1 MARPIRSL
9 PVIQRWDCHQC
20 GNCCTDYW
28 VPVTPEERRRI
39 AEQGWSQLPEFQG
52 IPLFVP
58 YGPIWR
64 RRWRLNQRDGDRCI
78 FLDENGLCRIHAK
91 FGAEAKPFAC
101 RLYPYVLVPVGDHY
115 RISLRYACPS
125 ATANKGRR
133 LDAQLEEL
141 REYATGF
148 ERWHRE
154 MHPHLDSS
162 GETPPPPFGQGE
174 ILDWR
179 DLILFAEHFT
189 RILERR
195 RQSLVERWLTI
206 LHIAR
211 ICREARF
218 EQVRGERLRQFLEIL
233 EGSAEEEVKQLL
245 QRHAKP
251 SWVGRILFRNF
262 LAICLRKDQGVR
274 RGVASRSRLGLMA
287 AMWRMVRGKGKL
299 PPLQKGLPDKT
310 FQELEGP
317 LSALPQAA
325 WELLERYYCVKMKS
339 LQFCGPAFMDYP
351 FLTGLEL
358 LALTFPMILWLTRGY
373 LERGGLAAVEK
384 AVQVVDENFGYS
396 PLLDSY
402 RQRLA
407 LNILASRNET
417 EALILWY
424 SRSA

>member
-1 MARPIRSL
+1 MVCVAFTLSL
-9 PVIQRWDCHQC
+9 APKR
-20 GNCCTDYW
+20 N
-28 VPVTPEERRRI
+28 R
-39 AEQGWSQLPEFQG
+39 
-52 IPLFVP
+52 
-58 YGPIWR
+58 
-64 RRWRLNQRDGDRCI
+64 
-78 FLDENGLCRIHAK
+78 
-91 FGAEAKPFAC
+91 FAC

-299 PPLQKGLPDKT
+299 PPFAKGTPGQN
-310 FQELEGP
+310 FPRAG
-317 LSALPQAA
+317 
-325 WELLERYYCVKMKS
+325 R
-339 LQFCGPAFMDYP
+339 AF
-351 FLTGLEL
+351 
-358 LALTFPMILWLTRGY
+358 I
-373 LERGGLAAVEK
+373 
-384 AVQVVDENFGYS
+384 
-396 PLLDSY
+396 
-402 RQRLA
+402 RLA
-407 LNILASRNET
+407 PGRLGTVGAILLREDEIAAILRPGLHGLSVPDRVGIVSSDLADDPVADAGLSGTRWAGSRRKSGT
-417 EALILWY
+417 G
-424 SRSA
+424 RG

>member
-52 IPLFVP
+52 MPLFVP

-133 LDAQLEEL
+133 LDAQLDEL

-218 EQVRGERLRQFLEIL
+218 EQVRA
-233 EGSAEEEVKQLL
+233 SA
-245 QRHAKP
+245 
-251 SWVGRILFRNF
+251 
-262 LAICLRKDQGVR
+262 C
-274 RGVASRSRLGLMA
+274 
-287 AMWRMVRGKGKL
+287 
-299 PPLQKGLPDKT
+299 
-310 FQELEGP
+310 
-317 LSALPQAA
+317 
-325 WELLERYYCVKMKS
+325 
-339 LQFCGPAFMDYP
+339 
-351 FLTGLEL
+351 
-358 LALTFPMILWLTRGY
+358 
-373 LERGGLAAVEK
+373 
-384 AVQVVDENFGYS
+384 
-396 PLLDSY
+396 DS
-402 RQRLA
+402 
-407 LNILASRNET
+407 S
-417 EALILWY
+417 
-424 SRSA
+424 